1 MDGVAIAVAETRV
14 LQGLKSA
21 RRMEAGAG
29 SSQSLKRLARTV
41 GQLTAWKPVKSHVG
55 AYTGGK
61 VEVSRTGEYA
71 ACQYGADVAFLALGS
86 GVVCHTVRRL
96 AEASLVKELSPSE
109 AFTSFALHPD
119 GTSLVTASRNL
130 LVRRWVL
137 SAPPTSADAVEISC
151 ERSWKAVHRL
161 PVVCMEFDGS
171 GTLIATGSGDR
182 SIMVYDVV
190 RGYCTHNFRSSSTS
204 GVVSAVRFAE
214 VAGHGLRLF
223 SCTDGDSTIR
233 VWDLATSACVAQLD
247 GHDGSV
253 SDLAFSLCG
262 RVLLSA
268 GRDQVINFWDVGT
281 SKLVHTQAA
290 FEVLESI
297 CTTTAA
303 SAAKKTSAQNDGDDA
318 VEFATGGSSGVVR
331 VWRAELSTT
340 TVEVAAAEPVAR
352 GSAKKRRKKQ
362 RQMEAAVAVPP
373 PAPRVVVTS
382 VSCRKVGGQ
391 LEPSAAQIEA
401 KTMVPLTSVRLLPT
415 RGRGARGVTPDAMEH
430 DGKPSDSD
438 FDDGESPAA
447 RMLSITQDQRFVF
460 LAIERSTSSS
470 GAERVRLTRERQVIG
485 FNDEV
490 IDLEYIPRTSA
501 LSPERIA
508 MATNSERAAIVDV
521 ATFDTHFLE
530 GHSDLVLAIAASPCG
545 RYVATGA
552 KDHTVRVWSLKDFTC
567 VAVGVGHTAEVGAL
581 SMPHTVTSFSPNVPG
596 RHCWLVSGS
605 RDKSVKVWDLR
616 RLGETKAATKGG
628 KKKGGNTR
636 KGAAAA
642 AAPTLLRALPMASA
656 RAHTKDINALAVS
669 PNDRMIATASQDK
682 MIQLYA
688 IVPEGDT
695 ISLAE
700 RGELRGHKRGVW
712 AAAFSPTDKCLA
724 TASADKTVKLWS
736 IDTRR
741 CIRTFEGHTSSVL
754 RVAFL
759 PSGTQ
764 LVSSGADGLVKVW
777 SVQSAE
783 CQTTLERHTD
793 RVWALSVAPPAPAL
807 AAAPGAAPGAALD
820 DAWKQP
826 PLTMVTGGADSTL
839 VIWRDVTAA
848 EEEKTL
854 GEQEALVLKEQ
865 ELSNVLRAKDFKRA
879 VWLAMDLDKPYRLKR
894 IFRELVE
901 NGGASAAEEV
911 VGAVGATDTL
921 GEVILAA
928 VKQPKRL
935 AQLLRYV
942 LDWNTRAVDMDVAQ
956 RILERILRHVAP
968 HEVLACDRAEIGRA
982 TDAARGSAADKESG
996 GCDLRQ
1002 TLDAL
1007 IAYSERHAERIERLQ
1022 RSCALFDFTRLSM
1035 DKLASTA
1042 GGKL

>member
-1 MDGVAIAVAETRV
+1 MATDP
-14 LQGLKSA
+14 
-21 RRMEAGAG
+21 GAG

-71 ACQYGADVAFLALGS
+71 ACQYGADVAFLALRS

-119 GTSLVTASRNL
+119 GMSLVTASRNL

-137 SAPPTSADAVEISC
+137 SAPPTSAEAVEISC

-161 PVVCMEFDGS
+161 PVICMEFDGS
-171 GTLIATGSGDR
+171 GTLVATGSGDR

-297 CTTTAA
+297 CTTTAT
-303 SAAKKTSAQNDGDDA
+303 AKRKTSADKDGDGA
-318 VEFATGGSSGVVR
+318 IEFATGGSSGVVR

-340 TVEVAAAEPVAR
+340 IEDVAAAEPAAR

-362 RQMEAAVAVPP
+362 RQMAAAPAVPP
-373 PAPRVVVTS
+373 PAPRVVVTA

-391 LEPSAAQIEA
+391 LEPSAAQIEDR
-401 KTMVPLTSVRLLPT
+401 TLVPLTSVRLLP
-415 RGRGARGVTPDAMEH
+415 RPGRARAMSVDAVEH
-430 DGKPSDSD
+430 DGDPSDSD
-438 FDDGESPAA
+438 SESDEGELNAA

-460 LAIERSTSSS
+460 LAIQRSTSSS
-470 GAERVRLTRERQVIG
+470 GGDRVRLTRERQVIG

-490 IDLEYIPRTSA
+490 IDLEYIPRASA

-552 KDHTVRVWSLKDFTC
+552 KDHTIRVWSLKTFAC
-567 VAVGVGHTAEVGAL
+567 VAVGIGHTAEVGAL
-581 SMPHTVTSFSPNVPG
+581 SMPRTVASFSPGVPG

-616 RLGETKAATKGG
+616 GLGGVKKARG
-628 KKKGGNTR
+628 KKKAAAA
-636 KGAAAA
+636 AAAA

-669 PNDRMIATASQDK
+669 PNDKMIATASQDK
-682 MIQLYA
+682 MIKLYA
-688 IVPEGDT
+688 IVAEGNT
-695 ISLAE
+695 LSLAE

-741 CIRTFEGHTSSVL
+741 CIRTFEGHSSSVL

-793 RVWALSVAPPAPAL
+793 RVWALSVAPPAPARVV
-807 AAAPGAAPGAALD
+807 APGAEAD
-820 DAWKQP
+820 DEWKQP
-826 PLTMVTGGADSTL
+826 ALTMVTGGADSTL
-839 VIWRDVTAA
+839 VVWRDVTAA

-901 NGGASAAEEV
+901 NGGASAAECGAG
-911 VGAVGATDTL
+911 VGSTDTL

-956 RILERILRHVAP
+956 HILERILRHVAP
-968 HEVLACDRAEIGRA
+968 QEVLACDRAEIGRA
-982 TDAARGSAADKESG
+982 SDKQARGSAADKESG

-1007 IAYSERHAERIERLQ
+1007 IAYSERHSERIERLQ

-1042 GGKL
+1042 GGKI